1 MYSIGTFLPEVSEQ
15 QNWDQEE
22 TVAHLVRKA
31 GYRGDFSAS
40 LFASIRCSRYQSSKF
55 RMTYKDYVK
64 AIGRDPIQQAADYNA
79 NEKG

>member
-31 GYRGDFSAS
+31 GYRGDLSES
-40 LFASIRCSRYQSSKF
+40 LFASIHCSRYQSSKY

-64 AIGRDPIQQAADYNA
+64 VIGRDPIRQAANYDS